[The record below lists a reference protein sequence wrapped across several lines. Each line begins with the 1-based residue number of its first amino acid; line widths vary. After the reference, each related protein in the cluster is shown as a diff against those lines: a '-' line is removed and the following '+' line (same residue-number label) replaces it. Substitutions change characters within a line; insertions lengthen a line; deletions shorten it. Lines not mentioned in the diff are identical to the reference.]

1 MRTGA
6 FQTLRSVAL
15 GYAPRA
21 WQGRGWVL
29 AALAVLP
36 GLLAFLAQALARGG
50 DGPDAR
56 LSLQVFHGALV
67 PMILPI
73 MAIVAAPGGIR
84 EDLEQRTLPLLLLRP
99 AQVWMLP
106 MARGLVFFTWGSL
119 WLLAAGLLQMVL
131 GAAPEAAG
139 LQTLALVLA
148 FWGEL
153 ALMSLLVLHFK
164 RGTLWGAILFFA
176 WENLLRVL
184 PATLQR
190 LTFLHHIESIAG
202 SRGGAVTGVAFLAQE
217 QVATPVLLS
226 VLVLLLVGLLGW
238 GLCGLWLQRTALGL
252 TGHQSEG

>member
-6 FQTLRSVAL
+6 FQTLRSVTL

-36 GLLAFLAQALARGG
+36 GLLAFLAHALSRGG
-50 DGPDAR
+50 EGLDAR

-67 PMILPI
+67 PLVLPI

-84 EDLEQRTLPLLLLRP
+84 EDLEQRTLPLLLIRP
-99 AQVWMLP
+99 ARVGMLP
-106 MARGLVFFTWGSL
+106 LARGLVLFLWGAL
-119 WLLAAGLLQMVL
+119 WLLAAGLVQMLL
-131 GAAPEAAG
+131 GAAPESAG

-153 ALMSLLVLHFK
+153 ALMNLLVLRFK
-164 RGTLWGAILFFA
+164 RGTLWGAVLFFA

-190 LTFLHHIESIAG
+190 FTFLHHIESIAG
-202 SRGGAVTGVAFLAQE
+202 SREGVSSGIGILAQD
-217 QVATPVLLS
+217 QITSPVLLS
-226 VLVLLLVGLLGW
+226 VAVLILVGLVCW
-238 GLCGLWLQRTALGL
+238 GLCGLWLKRTPLGL
-252 TGHQSEG
+252 TGRQSEG